1 MKNMFL
7 TLRSPALISLLLI
20 IPFMV
25 MEVVNRRE
33 FNEGF
38 PFPLFIILW
47 LLPVLFIR
55 TGMPILRN
63 VRAGNSLMARPIGLL
78 FSVVFLILITMMW
91 GGIVIDQMPCFL
103 GVPNCD

>member
-25 MEVVNRRE
+25 MEVVNRWG

-38 PFPLFIILW
+38 PFPLFIIMW
-47 LLPVLFIR
+47 LLPVLFIL

-63 VRAGNSLMARPIGLL
+63 MRAGDNMLAKPGLL
-78 FSVVFLILITMMW
+78 LIRVVLLIFIAW
-91 GGIVIDQMPCFL
+91 FGGTLLIDQMPCFL